1 VSARARILAA
11 VLLAALV
18 GEAAPA
24 RGDDL
29 STRRQA
35 LLLLRVLVYDRNL
48 QARAHGAVRVAVVFR
63 AGDRRSEEQG
73 EEMAAAMSEVARQVV
88 AAGLPVEVLRLP
100 YRDAAD
106 FEARLEAAAP
116 TCLYVC
122 DALRPE
128 VKEIARAARQHSA
141 LAATASREMVN
152 AGLAL
157 GVVRSGLRWS
167 LIVNL
172 PAAREEGVD
181 LDAELLEI
189 AEVIR

>member
-1 VSARARILAA
+1 VFDRARIASAL
-11 VLLAALV
+11 LLAALV
-18 GEAAPA
+18 AGPAAA
-24 RGDDL
+24 RGADM
-29 STRRQA
+29 SPRRQA

-48 QARAHGAVRVAVVFR
+48 EARARGAVRVAVVFR

-73 EEMAAAMSEVARQVV
+73 EGMAAAMAEVARQVV
-88 AAGLPVEVLRLP
+88 AAGLPVEVMTMP
-100 YRDAAD
+100 YRGAAD

-128 VKEIARAARQHSA
+128 VKEIARAARRHAA
-141 LAATASREMVN
+141 LAASASREMVED
-152 AGLAL
+152 GLAL

-167 LIVNL
+167 LVVNIS
-172 PAAREEGVD
+172 AAREEGVD
-181 LDAELLEI
+181 LDAEFLEI